1 MSTAVVLGAT
11 GGVGVTT
18 LVAASAVLGRGAG
31 APAILASDA
40 GDLALRAGGAADAG
54 RTGDGLLVDDGRYAA
69 GDAQRILRTGW
80 QVLVTPATGAGDEYA
95 CALIAE
101 AEAEVGPGLH
111 ERLLVVRNA
120 AFGPA
125 ERRVRLP
132 EAARVLHVPFDPI
145 LAAVPVL
152 AEAVPRVGRRTRR
165 ALGAWGAAVRRMTLG

>member
-69 GDAQRILRTGW
+69 GDAQAH
-80 QVLVTPATGAGDEYA
+80 PADRLAGARDAGDGGGRRT